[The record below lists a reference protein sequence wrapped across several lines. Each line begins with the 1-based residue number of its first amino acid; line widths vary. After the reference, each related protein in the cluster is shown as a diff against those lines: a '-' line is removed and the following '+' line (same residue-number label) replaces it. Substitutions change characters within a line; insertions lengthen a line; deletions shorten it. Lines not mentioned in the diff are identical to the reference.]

1 MAYTTFGDLRK
12 QALTKAGEVDTQQSK
27 YWDKMLEYV
36 QQSYLDVLSGSNKFN
51 LDFSRGWDWARET
64 NPKHIILKAP
74 VSEGQVTLTQGSLNG
89 FFSVAPTANLE
100 GWYLYIEG
108 VDEIYRIDGHGAN
121 AIAFTIDSEYVG
133 SGGNFSFKA
142 VKLIY
147 DLGPEILRLVEPFT
161 CFKRPAFGNGEHQI
175 YSIGIKRFK
184 NDYPLRLIRPG
195 MPAYFSTLS
204 VKDDFYDVIFNGYV
218 DEDTKLD
225 IDHVKIPSSMLE
237 TDKPLLP
244 LKDREVLSFCAA
256 SMLLFN
262 EKSATDKGAV
272 MLSLATKKLQAMLEE
287 GNQDLQATGRWFG
300 RVIPR
305 PEQMNSPYKYLIR
318 GY

>member
-1 MAYTTFGDLRK
+1 MAYETFGDLRK

-64 NPKHIILKAP
+64 DPIHTILKAP
-74 VSEGQVTLTQGSLNG
+74 VTDGQITMVNGSLNG
-89 FFSVAPTANLE
+89 TFSVAPTISVE

-108 VDEIYRIDGHGAN
+108 VNEVYRIAGHGATS
-121 AIAFTIDSEYVG
+121 AVFSIDSEYVG

-147 DLGPEILRLVEPFT
+147 DLGNNILRLVEPFT

-175 YSIGIKRFK
+175 YSIGVKRFK
-184 NDYPLRLIRPG
+184 NDYPLRLIRQG
-195 MPAYFSTLS
+195 MPAYFTVLS
-204 VKDDFYDVIFNGYV
+204 VKDDFFDVIFNGYV
-218 DEDTKLD
+218 EEDTKID
-225 IDHVKIPSSMLE
+225 IDFVASPSSMLE
-237 TDKPLLP
+237 TEKPLLP

-262 EKSATDKGAV
+262 EKSATDKGAL
-272 MLSLATKKLQAMLEE
+272 MLNLAKQKLEAMLNEDTQNLE
-287 GNQDLQATGRWFG
+287 STGRWFG

-305 PEQMNSPYKYLIR
+305 AEQMNSPYKYLIR